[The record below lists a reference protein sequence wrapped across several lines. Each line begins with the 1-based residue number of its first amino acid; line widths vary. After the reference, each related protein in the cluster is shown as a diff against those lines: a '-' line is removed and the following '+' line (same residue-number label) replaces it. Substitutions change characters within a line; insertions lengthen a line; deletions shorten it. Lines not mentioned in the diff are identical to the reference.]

1 MDASPNRMRW
11 FEAATTMKRRDQYI
25 CFDYVWQLY
34 KVIRHMRRNLHHRF
48 LEWSF
53 QKREIRERYGHGR
66 LLNQSEKEKKIK

>member
-1 MDASPNRMRW
+1 
-11 FEAATTMKRRDQYI
+11 
-25 CFDYVWQLY
+25 
-34 KVIRHMRRNLHHRF
+34 MRRNLHHRF